1 MTGTTF
7 IEGLDSFEEA
17 RSMALPSASDRL
29 LLTNELKN
37 GSWPPLLVYVSMS
50 LRHGLGFPRGTRI
63 GRGEDLTL
71 LDKINFGT
79 AVGHPLLGLFRIPLV
94 FLHHLVHFLRLLAEP
109 GCIVV
114 IPSGLG
120 HMIIPV

>member
-1 MTGTTF
+1 MTGRTF

-17 RSMALPSASDRL
+17 RSMALPSASDLL
-29 LLTNELKN
+29 LLTNELRN

-50 LRHGLGFPRGTRI
+50 LRNGLGFPRGTRI

-79 AVGHPLLGLFRIPLV
+79 AVGHPLLGLFRILWYSSTIWSIS
-94 FLHHLVHFLRLLAEP
+94 FAFWRSLAA
-109 GCIVV
+109 
-114 IPSGLG
+114 SLSYQAANAT
-120 HMIIPV
+120 